1 MKLIIKHPFEID
13 VELVDYKPNCLLVK
27 FNWVKNQIIDVSLN
41 EMQTLISF
49 LKFSST
55 EFRDAISDNNIQ
67 LIDSYLPEEIL
78 SSEELKSKAYKILG
92 IQKELG
98 ELKESSIIQI
108 GRAHV

>member
-27 FNWVKNQIIDVSLN
+27 FNWVSNQIIVVSPN

-55 EFRDAISDNNIQ
+55 EFNRCSV
-67 LIDSYLPEEIL
+67 
-78 SSEELKSKAYKILG
+78 
-92 IQKELG
+92 
-98 ELKESSIIQI
+98 SSIDETTLSW
-108 GRAHV
+108 G